1 MRITGKTIFA
11 AAAMTILSGAL
22 VATGNPAT
30 AAAAAPPDTFTK
42 SVQSYLDNTN
52 LDAYDGAAVRTR
64 DGSFADQVW
73 TFDRVT
79 TQADGLGVYTIK
91 NTRFGTCV
99 TATAVSG
106 KVQLTKCDARNLA
119 QRWTVDT
126 AESQTEIIN
135 KKFADA
141 ALQANGADQAVTTE
155 EQGDGPNN
163 QLWTFYDK

>member
-11 AAAMTILSGAL
+11 AAATTLLTGTL
-22 VATGNPAT
+22 VAAGNPAG
-30 AAAAAPPDTFTK
+30 AAAAPPDSFTK

-52 LDAYDGAAVRTR
+52 LDAHEGAEVWTR

-73 TFDRVT
+73 TFSRVA
-79 TQADGLGVYTIK
+79 TQPDGLGVYTIA

-99 TATAVSG
+99 TATAASG
-106 KVQLTKCDARNLA
+106 KVQLAKCDANNLA
-119 QRWTVDT
+119 QRWIVDT
-126 AESQTEIIN
+126 TQDQTEIIN

-141 ALQANGADQAVTTE
+141 ALQANGADKAVTTE